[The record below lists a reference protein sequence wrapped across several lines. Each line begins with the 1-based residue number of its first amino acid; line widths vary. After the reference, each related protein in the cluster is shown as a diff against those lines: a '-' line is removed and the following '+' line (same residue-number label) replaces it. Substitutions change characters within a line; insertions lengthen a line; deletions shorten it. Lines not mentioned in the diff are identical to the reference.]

1 MPMDLLCLFSPRL
14 RPPWIFNNISRLSE
28 TCHTICTRPE
38 YFSISDSHSSNPE
51 SSLMAMIDFLFNE
64 QSQPQTRRF
73 YIQFWALL
81 TSNTKFSDKLIDE
94 FFGMYRNRL
103 YHLIEPLNPSL
114 DEQEKKHRTIMVV
127 SLMEGL
133 LIMLGSGVH
142 QQTDLHGIEDSVKK
156 QILNI
161 VRS

>member
-1 MPMDLLCLFSPRL
+1 
-14 RPPWIFNNISRLSE
+14 
-28 TCHTICTRPE
+28 
-38 YFSISDSHSSNPE
+38 
-51 SSLMAMIDFLFNE
+51 MAMIDFLFNE